1 MKFTKE
7 DANKELVRL
16 MTDKGEKLNLSERS
30 INEHLDNLMPLLAN
44 DETELNAFVQQI
56 LPLMKTADAN
66 VRHDVSVGIADFKKG
81 YKPTTEPITKNT
93 KNNDG
98 EGGGGDSSNDDL
110 LNRIAALEEKLKKS
124 EEESKIKSIK
134 MNFIA
139 KAKEKG
145 VSDEEWL
152 KDYVDEINI
161 GTDIDVDAK
170 VESCLKFFNKS
181 KAQLGGDVTPKNAG
195 GNVDDKYMASV
206 ISQLVPK
213 GD

>member
-16 MTDKGEKLNLSERS
+16 MTEKGEKLNLSERS

-81 YKPTTEPITKNT
+81 YKPTTEPTT
-93 KNNDG
+93 KNNGG
-98 EGGGGDSSNDDL
+98 EGGDGDSSNDDL

-134 MNFIA
+134 TNFIA

-161 GTDIDVDAK
+161 SADVDVDAK

>member
-16 MTDKGEKLNLSERS
+16 MTENGEKLNLSERS

-98 EGGGGDSSNDDL
+98 EGGGGDSSNGDL
-110 LNRIAALEEKLKKS
+110 LNRIAALEDKLKKS

-181 KAQLGGDVTPKNAG
+181 KAQLGGLVTPKPGG

>member
-16 MTDKGEKLNLSERS
+16 MTEKGEKLNLSERS

-81 YKPTTEPITKNT
+81 YKPTTEPTT
-93 KNNDG
+93 KNNGG
-98 EGGGGDSSNDDL
+98 EGGDGDSSNDDL

-134 MNFIA
+134 TNFIA

-161 GTDIDVDAK
+161 SADVDVDAK

-206 ISQLVPK
+206 ISQLVTK

>member
-16 MTDKGEKLNLSERS
+16 MTEKGEKLNLSERS

-81 YKPTTEPITKNT
+81 YKPTTEPTT
-93 KNNDG
+93 KNNGG
-98 EGGGGDSSNDDL
+98 EGGDGDSSNDDL

-161 GTDIDVDAK
+161 SADVDVDAK

>member
-7 DANKELVRL
+7 DAYKELVRI
-16 MTDKGEKLNLSERS
+16 MTEKGEKLNLSERS

-66 VRHDVSVGIADFKKG
+66 IRHDVSVGIADFKKG
-81 YKPTTEPITKNT
+81 YKPTTEPITTIT
-93 KNNDG
+93 KNNGG
-98 EGGGGDSSNDDL
+98 EGGGDDSSNDDL
-110 LNRIAALEEKLKKS
+110 LNRLTALEEKLKKS

-134 MNFIA
+134 TNFIA

-161 GTDIDVDAK
+161 GSDIDIDAK

-181 KAQLGGDVTPKNAG
+181 KAQLGGDFTPKSAG

>member
-7 DANKELVRL
+7 DAYKELVRI
-16 MTDKGEKLNLSERS
+16 MTEKGEKLNLSERS

-66 VRHDVSVGIADFKKG
+66 IRHDVSVGIADFKKG
-81 YKPTTEPITKNT
+81 YKPTTEPITTPT

-98 EGGGGDSSNDDL
+98 EGGSGDSSNDDL
-110 LNRIAALEEKLKKS
+110 LNRLAALEEKLKKS

-161 GTDIDVDAK
+161 SSDIDVDAK
-170 VESCLKFFNKS
+170 VDSCLKFFNKS
-181 KAQLGGDVTPKNAG
+181 KAQLGGNVTPKNAC

-213 GD
+213 EE

>member
-16 MTDKGEKLNLSERS
+16 MTEKGEKLNLSERS

-81 YKPTTEPITKNT
+81 YKPTTEPTI
-93 KNNDG
+93 KNNGG
-98 EGGGGDSSNDDL
+98 EGGEGDSSNDDL
-110 LNRIAALEEKLKKS
+110 LNRLAALEEKLKKS

-161 GTDIDVDAK
+161 GTDVDVDAK

>member
-16 MTDKGEKLNLSERS
+16 MTENGEKLNLSERS

-81 YKPTTEPITKNT
+81 YKPTTEPITQK
-93 KNNDG
+93 NDG
-98 EGGGGDSSNDDL
+98 EGGSGDSSNDDL

-161 GTDIDVDAK
+161 GTDVDVDAK
-170 VESCLKFFNKS
+170 VKSCLKFFNKS

>member
-7 DANKELVRL
+7 DAYKELVRI
-16 MTDKGEKLNLSERS
+16 MTEKGEKLNLSERS

-66 VRHDVSVGIADFKKG
+66 IRHDVSVGIADFKKG
-81 YKPTTEPITKNT
+81 YKPTTDPTTTITKN
-93 KNNDG
+93 NGG
-98 EGGGGDSSNDDL
+98 EGGGDDLSNDDL
-110 LNRIAALEEKLKKS
+110 LNRLTALEEKLKKS

-134 MNFIA
+134 TNFIA

-161 GTDIDVDAK
+161 GVDVDIDAK

-181 KAQLGGDVTPKNAG
+181 KAQLGSDFTPKSAG

>member
-16 MTDKGEKLNLSERS
+16 MTENGEKLNLSERS

-81 YKPTTEPITKNT
+81 YKPTTEPIIQ
-93 KNNDG
+93 NNGG
-98 EGGGGDSSNDDL
+98 EGGSGDSSNDEL
-110 LNRIAALEEKLKKS
+110 INRLKALEDKLKKS

-134 MNFIA
+134 MDFIA

-152 KDYVDEINI
+152 KDYVDEISI
-161 GTDIDVDAK
+161 GADCDVDAK

-181 KAQLGGDVTPKNAG
+181 KAQLGGLVTPKPGG

>member
-7 DANKELVRL
+7 DANKELVRI
-16 MTDKGEKLNLSERS
+16 MTEKGEKLNLSERS

-66 VRHDVSVGIADFKKG
+66 IRHDVSVGIADFKKG
-81 YKPTTEPITKNT
+81 YKPTTEPITTIT
-93 KNNDG
+93 KNNGG
-98 EGGGGDSSNDDL
+98 EGGSGDSSNDEL
-110 LNRIAALEEKLKKS
+110 INRLAALEEKLKKS

-134 MNFIA
+134 MDFIA

-161 GTDIDVDAK
+161 SSDIDIDAK
-170 VESCLKFFNKS
+170 VESCLKSFNKS
-181 KAQLGGDVTPKNAG
+181 KGQLGGDVTPKSAG

>member
-16 MTDKGEKLNLSERS
+16 MTEKGEKLNLSERS

-81 YKPTTEPITKNT
+81 YKPTQTQ
-93 KNNDG
+93 NNDG
-98 EGGGGDSSNDDL
+98 EGGSGDSSNDDL
-110 LNRIAALEEKLKKS
+110 LNRLAALEEKLKKS

-161 GTDIDVDAK
+161 GADVDIDAK

>member
-7 DANKELVRL
+7 DAYKELVRI
-16 MTDKGEKLNLSERS
+16 MTEKGEKLNLSERS

-81 YKPTTEPITKNT
+81 YKPTTEPII
-93 KNNDG
+93 KNNGG
-98 EGGGGDSSNDDL
+98 EGGSGDSSNDEL
-110 LNRIAALEEKLKKS
+110 INRLAALEEKLKKS

-134 MNFIA
+134 TNFIA

-161 GTDIDVDAK
+161 GADVDIDAK

>member
-7 DANKELVRL
+7 DAYKELVRI
-16 MTDKGEKLNLSERS
+16 MTEKGEKLNLSERS

-66 VRHDVSVGIADFKKG
+66 IRHDVSVGIADFKKG
-81 YKPTTEPITKNT
+81 YKPTTEPTTTITKN
-93 KNNDG
+93 NGG
-98 EGGGGDSSNDDL
+98 EGGSGDSSNDEL
-110 LNRIAALEEKLKKS
+110 INRLTALEEKLKKS

-134 MNFIA
+134 TNFIA

-161 GTDIDVDAK
+161 GSDIDIDAK

-181 KAQLGGDVTPKNAG
+181 KAQFGGDITPKNAG

>member
-7 DANKELVRL
+7 DAYKELVRI
-16 MTDKGEKLNLSERS
+16 MTEKGEKLNLSERS

-66 VRHDVSVGIADFKKG
+66 IRHDVSVGIADFKKG
-81 YKPTTEPITKNT
+81 YKPTTEPITTIT
-93 KNNDG
+93 KNNGG
-98 EGGGGDSSNDDL
+98 EGGSGDSPNDEL
-110 LNRIAALEEKLKKS
+110 INRLAALEEKLKKS

-134 MNFIA
+134 TNFIA
-139 KAKEKG
+139 KAREKG

-161 GTDIDVDAK
+161 GADVDIDAK

-181 KAQLGGDVTPKNAG
+181 KAQLGGDVTPKSAG

>member
-16 MTDKGEKLNLSERS
+16 MTEKGEKLNLSERS

-66 VRHDVSVGIADFKKG
+66 VRHDVSVGIADFKKV
-81 YKPTTEPITKNT
+81 YKPTTEQIT

-98 EGGGGDSSNDDL
+98 EGGSGDSSNDDL

-170 VESCLKFFNKS
+170 VDSCLKFFNKS

>member
-16 MTDKGEKLNLSERS
+16 MTEKGEKLNLSERS

-81 YKPTTEPITKNT
+81 YKPTTEPITKN
-93 KNNDG
+93 NDG
-98 EGGGGDSSNDDL
+98 EGGSGDSSNDDL

-170 VESCLKFFNKS
+170 VDSCLKFFNKS
-181 KAQLGGDVTPKNAG
+181 KAQLGGNVTPKNAG

>member
-1 MKFTKE
+1 M
-7 DANKELVRL
+7 
-16 MTDKGEKLNLSERS
+16 SERS

-81 YKPTTEPITKNT
+81 YKPTTEPIA

-98 EGGGGDSSNDDL
+98 EGGSGDSSNDDL

>member
-7 DANKELVRL
+7 DANKELVRI
-16 MTDKGEKLNLSERS
+16 MTEKGEKLNLSERS
-30 INEHLDNLMPLLAN
+30 ISEHLDNLMPLLAN

-81 YKPTTEPITKNT
+81 YKPTTEPII
-93 KNNDG
+93 KNNGG
-98 EGGGGDSSNDDL
+98 EGGSGDSSNDEL
-110 LNRIAALEEKLKKS
+110 INRLKALEDKLKKS

-134 MNFIA
+134 MDFIA

-161 GTDIDVDAK
+161 GADVDIDAK

>member
-16 MTDKGEKLNLSERS
+16 MTEKGEKLNLSERS

-66 VRHDVSVGIADFKKG
+66 VRHDVSVGIADFKKV
-81 YKPTTEPITKNT
+81 YKPTTEPITKN
-93 KNNDG
+93 NDG
-98 EGGGGDSSNDDL
+98 EGGSGDSSNDDL

-170 VESCLKFFNKS
+170 VDSCLKFFNKS

>member
-16 MTDKGEKLNLSERS
+16 MTEKGEKLNLSERS

-81 YKPTTEPITKNT
+81 YKPTTEPIIQ
-93 KNNDG
+93 NNGG
-98 EGGGGDSSNDDL
+98 EGGSGDSSNDEL
-110 LNRIAALEEKLKKS
+110 INRLKALEDKLKKS

-134 MNFIA
+134 MDFIA

-152 KDYVDEINI
+152 KDYVDEISI
-161 GTDIDVDAK
+161 GADCDVDAK
-170 VESCLKFFNKS
+170 VDSCLKFFNKS
-181 KAQLGGDVTPKNAG
+181 KAQLGGNVTPKNAG

>member
-7 DANKELVRL
+7 DANKELVRI
-16 MTDKGEKLNLSERS
+16 MTENGEKLNLSERS

-81 YKPTTEPITKNT
+81 YKPTTKPITT
-93 KNNDG
+93 KTNNNDG
-98 EGGGGDSSNDDL
+98 EGGGDDSSNVDL
-110 LNRIAALEEKLKKS
+110 LNRIAALEDKLKKS

-161 GTDIDVDAK
+161 GTDVDVDAK

>member
-7 DANKELVRL
+7 DAYKELVRI
-16 MTDKGEKLNLSERS
+16 MTEKGEKLNLSERS
-30 INEHLDNLMPLLAN
+30 INEHLDNLMSLLAN

-81 YKPTTEPITKNT
+81 YKPTTEPII
-93 KNNDG
+93 KNNGG
-98 EGGGGDSSNDDL
+98 EGGSGDSSNDEL
-110 LNRIAALEEKLKKS
+110 INRLKALEDKLKKS

-134 MNFIA
+134 MDFIA

-152 KDYVDEINI
+152 KDYVDEISI
-161 GTDIDVDAK
+161 GADCDVDAK
-170 VESCLKFFNKS
+170 VDSCLKFFNKS
-181 KAQLGGDVTPKNAG
+181 KAQLGGLVTPKPGG

>member
-16 MTDKGEKLNLSERS
+16 MTEKGEKLNLSERS

-66 VRHDVSVGIADFKKG
+66 VRHDVSVGIADFKKV
-81 YKPTTEPITKNT
+81 YKPTTEPITKN
-93 KNNDG
+93 NDG
-98 EGGGGDSSNDDL
+98 EGGSGNSSNDDL

-170 VESCLKFFNKS
+170 VDSCLKFFNKS